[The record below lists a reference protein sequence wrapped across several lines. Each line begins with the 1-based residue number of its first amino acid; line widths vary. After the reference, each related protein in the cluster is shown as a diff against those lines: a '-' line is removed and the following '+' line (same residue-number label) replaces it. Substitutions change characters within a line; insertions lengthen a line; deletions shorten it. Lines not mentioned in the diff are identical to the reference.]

1 MFRIYVVSGRRL
13 VTPTRFTERDGDIHT
28 VRLARVMASSLAR
41 ATTTR
46 STSTSRDVESSTPRA
61 RRVVA
66 RATDERGAVLYFAYG
81 SNMNVKTFQ
90 GMRAM
95 KPTRSIA
102 VVLRGYELAFNVPGV
117 PYVEP
122 AFASVRE
129 ARADA
134 TARFER
140 ECHGVAHKITSDEW
154 EYLVRTEG
162 SYDVIDVECETYE
175 GERLKCRTLSHR
187 TLPNFGEQLAS
198 VRYMTLLREG
208 ARYHGIDADY
218 CEYLDALEAYEPVKL
233 DLMQC
238 AALGVSVGPT
248 LLAAAP
254 AAASAA
260 TRGLAAGD
268 GRKALIDAFV
278 ETQDV
283 LWGVNN
289 MFFAPWMGGG
299 GQNSRRK

>member
-1 MFRIYVVSGRRL
+1 
-13 VTPTRFTERDGDIHT
+13 
-28 VRLARVMASSLAR
+28 MASSLAR
-41 ATTTR
+41 AMAAR
-46 STSTSRDVESSTPRA
+46 SASTSHVSSSSPRA

-66 RATDERGAVLYFAYG
+66 RAAVDDDTVLYFAYG
-81 SNMNVKTFQ
+81 SNMNVDTFQ

-95 KPTRSIA
+95 KPTRSSA
-102 VVLRGYELAFNVPGV
+102 VVLRGYELVFNVPGL

-134 TARFER
+134 SGRFEL
-140 ECHGVAHKITSDEW
+140 ECHGVAHEITSDEW

-162 SYDVIDVECETYE
+162 SYDVLDVRCETYE
-175 GERLKCRTLSHR
+175 GEALTCRTLSHR

-198 VRYMTLLREG
+198 ARYMTLLRDG
-208 ARYHGIDADY
+208 ARYHGLDADWI
-218 CEYLDALEAYEPVKL
+218 EYLDGIEAYEPVEL
-233 DLMQC
+233 DLMQR

-260 TRGLAAGD
+260 ASGLAAGD

-289 MFFAPWMGGG
+289 TFFAPWMGGG

>member
-1 MFRIYVVSGRRL
+1 
-13 VTPTRFTERDGDIHT
+13 
-28 VRLARVMASSLAR
+28 MASSLAR
-41 ATTTR
+41 AMAAR
-46 STSTSRDVESSTPRA
+46 SASTSRVSSSSPRA

-66 RATDERGAVLYFAYG
+66 RAAVDDDTVLYFAYG
-81 SNMNVKTFQ
+81 SNMNVDTFQ

-95 KPTRSIA
+95 KPTRSSA
-102 VVLRGYELAFNVPGV
+102 VVLRGYELVFNVPGL

-134 TARFER
+134 SGRFEL
-140 ECHGVAHKITSDEW
+140 ECHGVAHEITSEEW

-162 SYDVIDVECETYE
+162 SYDVLDVRCETYE
-175 GERLKCRTLSHR
+175 GEALTCRTLSHR

-198 VRYMTLLREG
+198 ARYMTLLRDG
-208 ARYHGIDADY
+208 ARYHGLDADWI
-218 CEYLDALEAYEPVKL
+218 EYLDGIEAYEPVEL
-233 DLMQC
+233 DLMQR
-238 AALGVSVGPT
+238 AALGASVGPT

-254 AAASAA
+254 AAAASAA
-260 TRGLAAGD
+260 ASGLAAGD

-289 MFFAPWMGGG
+289 TFFAPWMGGG